1 MKRRLLS
8 FIMLF
13 AVTFGFVS
21 GCKSE
26 ENDEQSILV
35 ENGKEVIA
43 KINDVS
49 YTADQI
55 YNDLLDYN
63 GSAEYIYEQLEDLLI
78 KTAVNVPRS
87 TRSRIENEVE
97 VWKKD
102 IKENASM
109 NGISYKEA
117 LKTALEQEGVS
128 SEEELIE
135 KKIFSWQEETI
146 TNMYWEANKDNYYN
160 KYFETRYVYHISQI
174 LVSVSTNGN
183 YDYFDVEPS
192 SSVAKK
198 LYDVTNSLLSGEDFY
213 NVALLYS
220 DDSNTANK
228 GGDMGMVTLND
239 TSIPDEVKYALA
251 SYSIYVEGKELSMG
265 PQPEYLDTT
274 YGSGIEAIPQH
285 YIDLL
290 GEVYDDGEK
299 YISSSSDTTLTSR
312 VYGRNVIF
320 NNLFNSR
327 TFRYLQTDGV
337 KNAETFENVKMP
349 LTDVAGFGSAGEQKI
364 LVNEVANEEGKVA
377 PILVVRSD
385 KGIHFISIKKSATVD
400 IEELHRY
407 YSTEINE
414 TDGYKTYLESVIDM
428 NGESVKDETIE
439 KLKALA
445 TDYAIMKVSD
455 NSSFAGNQDF
465 IRYDM
470 FRSYLN
476 KTYNGVEFKI
486 TDSRVASIIDQ
497 YINSKKEYI
506 SDKLRNYFNEK
517 YELYANK
524 AEYSDTELVLKQ
536 IPILKCFEKDT
547 DGKYACKYTYKNGF
561 EVYASTTGGASE

>member
-26 ENDEQSILV
+26 ESEEGSVLV
-35 ENGKEVIA
+35 ENGKEVVA
-43 KINDVS
+43 KINGVS

-55 YNDLLDYN
+55 YSDLLDYSN
-63 GSAEYIYEQLEDLLI
+63 NADYIYEQLEELLI

-109 NGISYKEA
+109 NGVSYADA
-117 LKTALEQEGVS
+117 LASALEEEGVS
-128 SEEELIE
+128 TEEELIN
-135 KKIFSWQEETI
+135 KKIFAWQKETI
-146 TNMYWEANKDNYYN
+146 TNLYWDANKENYYN

-174 LVSVSTNGN
+174 LVSVNTNGN

-198 LYDVTNSLLSGEDFY
+198 LYDVTSTLLSGEDFY

-220 DDSNTANK
+220 DDSMSADK

-251 SYSIYVEGKELSMG
+251 SYSIYIEGKELSMG
-265 PQPEYLDTT
+265 AQPEYLDTT
-274 YGSGIEAIPQH
+274 YGEGIEAIPEI
-285 YIDLL
+285 YIDKL
-290 GEVYDDGEK
+290 GEIYDDGEK

-327 TFRYLQTDGV
+327 TFRYLQTNDQENSV
-337 KNAETFENVKMP
+337 TFDNVKMP
-349 LTDVAGFGSAGEQKI
+349 LTNVAGFDSATVQNV
-364 LVNEVANEEGKVA
+364 LVNDEGN

-385 KGIHFISIKKSATVD
+385 KGIHFISINKSATSD
-400 IEELHRY
+400 IEELQRY
-407 YSTEINE
+407 YSTEIDE
-414 TDGYKTYLESVIDM
+414 TDQYKTYLEKVIDIS
-428 NGESVKDETIE
+428 GESVKEGTIE
-439 KLKALA
+439 SLELLA
-445 TDYAIMKVSD
+445 RDYATMNVSG
-455 NSSFAGNQDF
+455 NSSFSGNEDF

-470 FRSYLN
+470 FKSYLN

-486 TDSRVASIIDQ
+486 TNEKVAAIINQ
-497 YINSKKEYI
+497 YINSKQEYVTE
-506 SDKLRNYFNEK
+506 KLKNYFNENF
-517 YELYANK
+517 ELYANK
-524 AEYSDTELVLKQ
+524 AEYSDSDLVVKQ
-536 IPILKCFEKDT
+536 IPILSCLEKDV
-547 DGKYACKYTYKNGF
+547 DEKYACKYTYKNGF
-561 EVYASTTGGASE
+561 EVYSSTTGGADE